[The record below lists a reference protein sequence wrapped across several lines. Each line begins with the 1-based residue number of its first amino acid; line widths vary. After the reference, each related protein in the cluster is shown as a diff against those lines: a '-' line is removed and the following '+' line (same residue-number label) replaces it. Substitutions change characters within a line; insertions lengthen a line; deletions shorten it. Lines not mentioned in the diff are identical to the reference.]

1 MTPEDVMPKP
11 RNSGKIPSLLLRT
24 KSSMEIDVDDLHN
37 DDGLPEE
44 IKSMP
49 EMGVSRFRRMTPLSP
64 LRMKPLSP
72 VKGHQESGESSESM
86 YEVLESAIRQATAAA
101 LTASS
106 RPHPRA
112 LTSPTNCGCGSGG
125 DLFGSLCDALAASS
139 VPSSAATGMT
149 RAPPTPSRAAPSL
162 KLSQSQPKQLVGSE
176 DGEVVWLHIYD
187 ILPGPIEWVNHLTR
201 PVGTGFFHAA
211 IEVYNQEW
219 SYGHN
224 RAGSGVYNVKP
235 RCDPQ
240 HVYRESIKLGCTA
253 KSKLEVVTIVGQMKM
268 DWRGH
273 QYDLLYHNCCHF
285 CDSLGTQLGVGPA
298 PEWVAN
304 LAASGAKIVDHLM
317 VAPKAVGNVAAAID
331 ERYEISGLTP
341 TEIDFDGAIV
351 ETAAVELWNSALAQ
365 LSRFTHI
372 PQSLLLHP
380 QGPPRLKS
388 FDAAPSE
395 FSQGSPGLKPFDVAP
410 SESLLVHV

>member
-1 MTPEDVMPKP
+1 MTLEDDMMPKP
-11 RNSGKIPSLLLRT
+11 PKAAKGHSLLLRT
-24 KSSMEIDVDDLHN
+24 KSSMEIDIDDLDN
-37 DDGLPEE
+37 DDGLPE

-64 LRMKPLSP
+64 L
-72 VKGHQESGESSESM
+72 KGSQETGDSADSM

-101 LTASS
+101 LAASS
-106 RPHPRA
+106 AAGRPHHRA
-112 LTSPTNCGCGSGG
+112 ITSPTNCGCGSGG

-139 VPSSAATGMT
+139 VPGSCVSSAAPGVT
-149 RAPPTPSRAAPSL
+149 RASSRGAPPL
-162 KLSQSQPKQLVGSE
+162 KLSQSQPKQLVGAE

-187 ILPGPIEWVNHLTR
+187 ILAGPFEWVNHLTR

-224 RAGSGVYNVKP
+224 RAGSGVYSVKP

-240 HVYRESIKLGCTA
+240 HVYRESIKLGCTT
-253 KSKLEVVTIVGQMKM
+253 KSKLEVISIVGQMKM
-268 DWRGH
+268 DWRGQ

-285 CDSLGTQLGVGPA
+285 CDGFGTQLGVGPA

-317 VAPKAVGNVAAAID
+317 VAPKAVDSVAAAID

-341 TEIDFDGAIV
+341 TEIEFDGV
-351 ETAAVELWNSALAQ
+351 ETAAVELWNSAIAQ
-365 LSRFTHI
+365 LQRFTHI
-372 PQSLLLHP
+372 PQSLLVHR

-388 FDAAPSE
+388 FDAPPSE
-395 FSQGSPGLKPFDVAP
+395 FCEGPPRLKPFGVVP
-410 SESLLVHV
+410 SEACLVHV